1 MMIII
6 IITIIIIKQLFR
18 LQDVESPSFRR
29 GRKHVSFNGI
39 SLTKFPKH
47 KASGIDLFF
56 ATGMQVH

>member
-1 MMIII
+1 MMI
-6 IITIIIIKQLFR
+6 IITIIITKHLFR

-29 GRKHVSFNGI
+29 GEKHVSFNGI
-39 SLTKFPKH
+39 SHTKFPKH